1 MGCEY
6 LWVDG
11 DNTYTSP
18 IYVAITVVA
27 ICIAL
32 PGNLLT
38 AMIIIQKRE
47 LRNEPTYLLICSVC
61 IADVLVAS
69 VVQPLFISTML
80 LGTRRYCVLDNIYY
94 VSAWISAMASGVGVL
109 PITLERYF
117 YIVYPLHYSFY
128 VTKRR
133 AQIVITILWCSAF
146 LFGILPLLWNDRL
159 TNHSI
164 SLAIVLTISLF
175 MIFVYRRIYSKVT
188 LVAPEAPLPNR
199 KNTTE
204 RRRRIR
210 IQGQATKTVF
220 FIVLSF
226 FVCWFPYLLVSF
238 IVALHNRD
246 DADSLENYTKDSTA
260 MRLYWGFLLLGY
272 CNSAVNVFIY
282 GRKNSVLRRAI
293 SNYFRKL
300 LHRRDD
306 KTENSYLATLAATLN
321 LYDGRVDENRTKADG
336 DGDSSL

>member
-1 MGCEY
+1 MGCEF
-6 LWVDG
+6 LWVDA
-11 DNTYTSP
+11 NTTLASP

-38 AMIIIQKRE
+38 AMIIIQKRD

-80 LGTRRYCVLDNIYY
+80 LGTRRYCILDNIYY
-94 VSAWISAMASGVGVL
+94 VSAWISAMASGIGVL
-109 PITLERYF
+109 PITLERYV
-117 YIVYPLHYSFY
+117 YIVYPLHYTFY

-133 AQIVITILWCSAF
+133 AQVVITILWCAAF
-146 LFGILPLLWNDRL
+146 LFGFLPLLWYDRL

-164 SLAIVLTISLF
+164 SLTIVLTISIF
-175 MIFVYRRIYSKVT
+175 MIFAYRRIYSKVA
-188 LVAPEAPLPNR
+188 LVAPDVPIPKRN
-199 KNTTE
+199 NTSE
-204 RRRRIR
+204 RRRKSR
-210 IQGQATKTVF
+210 IQGQATRTVF

-226 FVCWFPYLLVSF
+226 FICWFPYLLVSF
-238 IVALHNRD
+238 IVALYNHD
-246 DADSLENYTKDSTA
+246 DTDSLENYTKGSVT
-260 MRLYWGFLLLGY
+260 MQLYWGCLLLGY

-293 SNYFRKL
+293 SNYFRKIV
-300 LHRRDD
+300 HKRDD
-306 KTENSYLATLAATLN
+306 
-321 LYDGRVDENRTKADG
+321 
-336 DGDSSL
+336 